1 MKQLLSDH
9 KTIVGLLAQANE
21 LKRSKDY
28 RAALA
33 CYLEV
38 LEDGHKSVA
47 LLSSIAFCY
56 FAIALSQQGTDQDC
70 FESVSWMEKA
80 IALEPHNSFLY
91 ACLGEYCSLATLDYE
106 RAAQAYRKAISLDPC
121 NLKAL
126 VGAAALYGVPEKVVT
141 LEEAINWL
149 ERAVQLDSDDP
160 NHHFRLGEL
169 YYEAGHLSDAEGEW
183 VRALLCS
190 QPLASDLAQTVESAL
205 KVQKDA

>member
-1 MKQLLSDH
+1 MKQFPSDH
-9 KTIVGLLAQANE
+9 KTVIGLLVQASE

-33 CYLEV
+33 CYFKV
-38 LEDGHKSVA
+38 LEEGNESAA
-47 LLSSIAFCY
+47 LLSSVAFCY
-56 FAIALSQQGTDQDC
+56 FAIALSPQGTDQDC
-70 FESVSWMEKA
+70 FESVSWVEKA

-91 ACLGEYCSLATLDYE
+91 TCLGEYCSLATLDYK
-106 RAAQAYRKAISLDPC
+106 RAAQAYRKAIYLDPC

-126 VGAAALYGVPEKVVT
+126 VGAAALYGVPEEVVT

-149 ERAVQLDSDDP
+149 ERAVQLDPDDP

-169 YYEAGHLSDAEGEW
+169 YHEAGCLSDAEEEW
-183 VRALLCS
+183 VRSLLCS
-190 QPLASDLAQTVESAL
+190 QPLASDLVQTVKSTL